1 MNPTNEMPTKATTTT
16 TIHESEQL
24 PFLIVEETTTKDEES
39 NTNFKIA
46 VGGNIMSDKAFAT
59 KEEAEEYIA
68 SRPWDLIINL
78 MGLTYQ
84 IMNEHEKPQ
93 S

>member
-1 MNPTNEMPTKATTTT
+1 MPTKATTTT
-16 TIHESEQL
+16 TIHESNQM
-24 PFLIVEETTTKDEES
+24 PFSIVEFTTTKDEES
-39 NTNFKIA
+39 NTHFEVA
-46 VGGNIMSDKAFAT
+46 VNNQIMSDKAFAT

-78 MGLTYQ
+78 MGLTFQ
-84 IMNEHEKPQ
+84 IMQDNEKSQ